1 MDTSQ
6 EIDFSV
12 FDELPRQPSWVLVL
26 DKIVF
31 ALIPVSLLGAYLYYY
46 DNFAADPTF
55 MLKFVVVSMGVIMAI
70 IILLVT
76 YKISKVYSLNTKIP
90 ATLEKFAQTNNFT
103 YSRELEVG
111 ENQHAS
117 LFREFGGHE
126 FRNGIEGNLVGYDFQ
141 LVDCSYYHAPI
152 GTKYLFMN
160 VKMMQITLPK
170 TLPNIAIRCNVLSD
184 HPGKTDHPN
193 YQIETIYGEDLRK
206 VEFHDRFSEY
216 FEAFAAGKDAE
227 EFLRK
232 VGPDLIAKLHSLQAF
247 CDIEIA
253 EDTMNIYWDDMTVSR
268 ENYENIFSIASTL
281 LSDMGGQLI
290 DEDSASSSE
299 DTQSADQSTHL
310 DGDLTT
316 KKPHDISYRAVAI
329 VVLVVVGI
337 GFGISSFIYQYAT
350 SLEKLWSVLTYMIV
364 PTLLFVVVGYAL
376 YSNYRSQKTAKKL
389 KEKYHKD
396 IR

>member
-1 MDTSQ
+1 MDTPQ

-31 ALIPVSLLGAYLYYY
+31 AFIPVGLIGAYLYYY

-55 MLKFVVVSMGVIMAI
+55 MLKFVVVSMGAIMAI

-76 YKISKVYSLNTKIP
+76 YKISKTYSLNTKIP
-90 ATLEKFAQTNNFT
+90 ATLEKFAQTNDFT
-103 YSRELEVG
+103 YLRELEVG

-117 LFREFGGHE
+117 LFSEFGGHE

-141 LVDCSYYHAPI
+141 LVDCSYYHAPV

-232 VGPDLIAKLHSLQAF
+232 VGPGLIAKLHSLQAF

-281 LSDMGGQLI
+281 LSDIGGQLI
-290 DEDSASSSE
+290 DDDSVSSSE
-299 DTQSADQSTHL
+299 DAQSADQSTHL
-310 DGDLTT
+310 DGDLNTDKSHT
-316 KKPHDISYRAVAI
+316 ITYKTIAI
-329 VVLVVVGI
+329 FALVVA
-337 GFGISSFIYQYAT
+337 GFGFGMSFIYQNTT
-350 SLEKLWSVLTYMIV
+350 SLEWLGSIPAYMIV
-364 PTLLFVVVGYAL
+364 PTLLFVVAGYAL